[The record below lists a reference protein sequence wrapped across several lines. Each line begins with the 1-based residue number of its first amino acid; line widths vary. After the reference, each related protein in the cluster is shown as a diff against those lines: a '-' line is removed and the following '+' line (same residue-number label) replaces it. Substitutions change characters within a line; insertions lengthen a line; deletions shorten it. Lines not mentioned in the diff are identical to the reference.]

1 MTVPGTA
8 VVPVADVGTVVEV
21 GALEV
26 VDAGSTAPS
35 LHPAASTIATAA
47 CQRTRTRPSLADA
60 ATTACGTLPSMAQ
73 LKQDKVDQLLT
84 RAQREVNDGLLP
96 SCQVALA
103 IDGNVEVFETFGD
116 ANNETRYAIF
126 SSTKAFVAGAIWV
139 LIGEGKVDIGKRVA
153 DYIPEFAAN
162 DKGDITVEQVM
173 LHTSGFPHAPM
184 DFVSGSTS
192 EGRTRNFA
200 KWKLNWEPGTSY
212 EYHATSAHWV
222 LAEIIE
228 RVTGEDFRDFVE
240 TRITRPAGIDRRV
253 LGVARDDQ
261 ANVATL
267 VNVGEP
273 ATPEELKAA
282 LGVTELPVTEVT
294 PDALMSFNAPEV
306 REVGVP
312 GGGGLMTAADITT
325 YYQALLLNPECPSGT
340 GSGKH
345 RIWDADVLRD
355 ATGNVRSMVPERW
368 FKLPASR
375 ALGVVVAG
383 DDGLG
388 NMRGFG
394 KTGSPRMFGHGGAGG
409 QIAWADPD
417 TGLSFGYTTN
427 GMDQHTLRQA
437 RRGVALSSIAAEC
450 A

>member
-1 MTVPGTA
+1 MT
-8 VVPVADVGTVVEV
+8 
-21 GALEV
+21 
-26 VDAGSTAPS
+26 
-35 LHPAASTIATAA
+35 
-47 CQRTRTRPSLADA
+47 R
-60 ATTACGTLPSMAQ
+60 

-103 IDGNVEVFETFGD
+103 VDGEVEVFETFG
-116 ANNETRYAIF
+116 NETGETRYAIF
-126 SSTKAFVAGAIWV
+126 SSTKAFVAGAVWI

-153 DYIPEFAAN
+153 DYIPEFASN
-162 DKGDITVEQVM
+162 GKDDITVEQVM

-184 DFVSGSTS
+184 DFVAGATS
-192 EGRTRNFA
+192 EGRSRNFA

-228 RVTGEDFRDFVE
+228 RVTGDDFRDFVE
-240 TRITRPAGIDRRV
+240 QRVTRPAGITKRV
-253 LGVARDDQ
+253 LGVPRDQQDG
-261 ANVATL
+261 VATL

-273 ATPEELKAA
+273 PTPEELKAA
-282 LGVTELPVTEVT
+282 LGVESLPVTEVT
-294 PDALMSFNAPEV
+294 PDALISFNQPEV

-312 GGGGLMTAADITT
+312 GGGGLMTAADLAT
-325 YYQALLLNPECPSGT
+325 YYQALLLNPAG
-340 GSGKH
+340 
-345 RIWDADVLRD
+345 IWDADVLRD

-368 FKLPASR
+368 FGLPASR

-383 DDGLG
+383 DDGRG

-394 KTGSPRMFGHGGAGG
+394 KTGSPRTFGHGGAGG

-417 TGLSFGYTTN
+417 SGLSFGYTTN
-427 GMDQHTLRQA
+427 GLDQHTLRQA

>member
-1 MTVPGTA
+1 
-8 VVPVADVGTVVEV
+8 
-21 GALEV
+21 
-26 VDAGSTAPS
+26 
-35 LHPAASTIATAA
+35 
-47 CQRTRTRPSLADA
+47 
-60 ATTACGTLPSMAQ
+60 
-73 LKQDKVDQLLT
+73 
-84 RAQREVNDGLLP
+84 
-96 SCQVALA
+96 
-103 IDGNVEVFETFGD
+103 
-116 ANNETRYAIF
+116 
-126 SSTKAFVAGAIWV
+126 
-139 LIGEGKVDIGKRVA
+139 
-153 DYIPEFAAN
+153 
-162 DKGDITVEQVM
+162 M

-184 DFVSGSTS
+184 DFVSGNTS

-200 KWKLNWEPGTSY
+200 KWKLNWDPGTSY

-240 TRITRPAGIDRRV
+240 TRITRPAGIARRV
-253 LGVARDDQ
+253 LGVPVDDQ
-261 ANVATL
+261 ENCATL

-273 ATPEELKAA
+273 PTPEELQAA
-282 LGVTELPVTEVT
+282 MGVTELPVTEVT
-294 PDALMSFNAPEV
+294 PDALMGFNNPEA
-306 REVGVP
+306 RAVGVP

-325 YYQALLLNPECPSGT
+325 YYQALLLNPG
-340 GSGKH
+340 GMFDG
-345 RIWDADVLRD
+345 DVLRD
-355 ATGNVRSMVPERW
+355 ATTNVRSMVPERW

-383 DDGLG
+383 EDGLG

-427 GMDQHTLRQA
+427 GMDQHTIRQA

>member
-1 MTVPGTA
+1 MT
-8 VVPVADVGTVVEV
+8 
-21 GALEV
+21 
-26 VDAGSTAPS
+26 
-35 LHPAASTIATAA
+35 
-47 CQRTRTRPSLADA
+47 R
-60 ATTACGTLPSMAQ
+60 

-84 RAQREVNDGLLP
+84 RAQREVNEGLVP
-96 SCQVALA
+96 SVQVALA
-103 IDGNVEVFETFGD
+103 IDGKVEVFETFGD
-116 ANNETRYAIF
+116 ANAQTRYAIF

-139 LIGEGKVDIGKRVA
+139 LIGEGKVDVGKRVA
-153 DYIPEFAAN
+153 DYIPEFASN
-162 DKGDITVEQVM
+162 GKEDITVEQVM

-184 DFVSGSTS
+184 DFASGATS

-240 TRITRPAGIDRRV
+240 QRVTRPSGIDRRV
-253 LGVARDDQ
+253 LGVPRDDQ
-261 ANVATL
+261 DGIATL

-273 ATPEELKAA
+273 PTPEELKAA
-282 LGVTELPVTEVT
+282 FGVESLPVTEVT
-294 PDALMSFNAPEV
+294 PEALLSFNQAEV

-312 GGGGLMTAADITT
+312 GGGGLMTAADLAT
-325 YYQALLLNPECPSGT
+325 YYQALLLNPPCPSGS
-340 GSGKH
+340 GSGEQ
-345 RIWDADVLRD
+345 RIWDTEVLRD

-368 FKLPASR
+368 LGVPASR

-383 DDGLG
+383 DDGRASL
-388 NMRGFG
+388 RGFG
-394 KTGSPRMFGHGGAGG
+394 KTGSPRTFGHGGAGG

-417 TGLSFGYTTN
+417 SGLSFGYTTN
-427 GMDQHTLRQA
+427 GLDQHTLRQA

>member
-1 MTVPGTA
+1 MT
-8 VVPVADVGTVVEV
+8 
-21 GALEV
+21 
-26 VDAGSTAPS
+26 
-35 LHPAASTIATAA
+35 
-47 CQRTRTRPSLADA
+47 R
-60 ATTACGTLPSMAQ
+60 

-84 RAQREVNDGLLP
+84 RAQREVNEGLVP
-96 SCQVALA
+96 SVQVALA
-103 IDGNVEVFETFGD
+103 IDGKVEVFETFGD
-116 ANNETRYAIF
+116 ANAQTRYAIF

-139 LIGEGKVDIGKRVA
+139 LIGEGKVDVGKRVA
-153 DYIPEFAAN
+153 DYIPEFATN
-162 DKGDITVEQVM
+162 GKEDITVEQVM

-184 DFVSGSTS
+184 DFASGNTS
-192 EGRTRNFA
+192 EGRTAVFA
-200 KWKLNWEPGTSY
+200 KWKLNWEPGSSY

-240 TRITRPAGIDRRV
+240 ARVTRPAGIGRRV
-253 LGVARDDQ
+253 LGVPVDDQ
-261 ANVATL
+261 DNVATL

-273 ATPEELKAA
+273 PTAEELKAA
-282 LGVTELPVTEVT
+282 MGVTELPVTEVT
-294 PDALMSFNAPEV
+294 PDALISFNNPEV
-306 REVGVP
+306 RAVGVP
-312 GGGGLMTAADITT
+312 GGGGLMTAADLAT
-325 YYQALLLNPECPSGT
+325 YYQALLLNPG
-340 GSGKH
+340 G
-345 RIWDADVLRD
+345 IWDADVLRD

-383 DDGLG
+383 EDALG

-417 TGLSFGYTTN
+417 SGLLFGYTGN
-427 GMDQHTLRQA
+427 GLDQHTLRQA